1 MNLARRTDN
10 LNKSTGYNTN
20 METLSKKGNDLNPD
34 VLFDQNT
41 STLTMKGKS
50 IPLNSQAFFADIINW
65 LESYSNHPNPTTN
78 FEIDLQY
85 LNGQSIRSLLEILSK
100 FQALSLAGNNVNVSW
115 SVPKDADDIADLSS
129 SVLNRMN
136 LPYQIHLN

>member
-1 MNLARRTDN
+1 
-10 LNKSTGYNTN
+10 
-20 METLSKKGNDLNPD
+20 
-34 VLFDQNT
+34 
-41 STLTMKGKS
+41 MKGKS

-65 LESYSNHPNPTTN
+65 LESYSNHPKPDHEF

-115 SVPKDADDIADLSS
+115 SVPKDAG
-129 SVLNRMN
+129 R
-136 LPYQIHLN
+136 YC